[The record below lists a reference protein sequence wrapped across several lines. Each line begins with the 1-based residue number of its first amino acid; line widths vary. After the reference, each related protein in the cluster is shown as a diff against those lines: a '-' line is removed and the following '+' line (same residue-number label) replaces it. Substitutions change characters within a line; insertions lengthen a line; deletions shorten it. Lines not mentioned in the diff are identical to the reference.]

1 MEFNGPVDFF
11 SPSGEILASQGD
23 VILAPSN
30 ETVVSGGQL
39 VPRLDLAQNLGD
51 ENRRWDTIY
60 TGSGNF
66 TERPTVNG
74 SGVLLQ
80 GEAAAA
86 GGGGSGVDSLNGL
99 TGDVDIVGVSGVDV
113 STSDQNILVG
123 TNVSGLTTIIQEVG
137 FSGLFGSIFSEAAEN
152 QTTNSTVYVQA
163 VRLTTPADLEAG
175 TYRIAWSM
183 QVSADGGDEDEGAV
197 FYRVQLDDTTEL
209 MEVNPIFETADT
221 ALQFGGFTHE
231 FLTGGVHTID
241 VDFRTTAGDVA
252 AIIERTRVDMWR
264 IS

>member
-11 SPSGEILASQGD
+11 SPSGQLLASQGD
-23 VILAPSN
+23 IVLAPGN

-39 VPRLDLAQNLGD
+39 VPRLDLQQNLGD
-51 ENRRWDTIY
+51 ENRRWDTLY

-99 TGDVDIVGVSGVDV
+99 TGNVDIVGVSGVDV
-113 STSDQNILVG
+113 TTSGQSVLVG
-123 TNVSGLTTIIQEVG
+123 TDVNDLTTIIQEIG
-137 FSGLFGSIFSEAAEN
+137 FSGLFASVFSEATEN
-152 QTTNSTVYVQA
+152 QSTNSTVFVQA
-163 VRLTTPADLEAG
+163 MRLTTPADLEAG
-175 TYRIAWSM
+175 TYRITWSM
-183 QVSADGGDEDEGAV
+183 QVSADDDENAV
-197 FYRVQLDDTTEL
+197 FYRVQLDDTTNL
-209 MEVNPIFETADT
+209 MLVNPIFKAADR

-231 FLTGGVHTID
+231 LLTGGVHTID

-252 AIIERTRVDMWR
+252 AIIEKARVDMWR

>member
-11 SPSGEILASQGD
+11 SPSGQLLASQGD
-23 VILAPSN
+23 IVLAPGN

-39 VPRLDLAQNLGD
+39 VPRLDLQQNLGD
-51 ENRRWDTIY
+51 ENRRWDTLY
-60 TGSGNF
+60 AGSGNF
-66 TERPTVNG
+66 TQRPTVNG

-99 TGDVDIVGVSGVDV
+99 TGDVDIVGVSGIDV
-113 STSDQNILVG
+113 ATSGQSILVG
-123 TNVSGLTTIIQEVG
+123 TEVDGLTTIIQEIG
-137 FSGLFGSIFSEAAEN
+137 FSGLFSAVFSEAVEN

-163 VRLTTPADLEAG
+163 MRLTTPVDLVEG
-175 TYRIAWSM
+175 TYRISWSM
-183 QVSADGGDEDEGAV
+183 QVSADDDSQQV
-197 FYRVQLDDTTEL
+197 FYRVELDDTTEL
-209 MEVNPIFETADT
+209 MEVNPSFEDDDSSM
-221 ALQFGGFTHE
+221 QFGGFSHE

-241 VDFRTTAGDVA
+241 VDFRTTDGDVA
-252 AIIERTRVDMWR
+252 AIIERARIDMWR